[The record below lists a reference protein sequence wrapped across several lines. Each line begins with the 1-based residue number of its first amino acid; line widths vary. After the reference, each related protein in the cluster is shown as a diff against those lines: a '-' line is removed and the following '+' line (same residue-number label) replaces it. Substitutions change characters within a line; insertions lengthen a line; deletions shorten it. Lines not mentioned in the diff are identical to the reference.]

1 MVKGR
6 GGHLGKMIIDSP
18 LLAVQAAVP
27 IHELVPILAPVHAD
41 EFNCQVHYQVECE
54 HIRHDESQQRHL
66 GKMIIDSPVLPM
78 QALSP
83 LQDSSPRTPDEE

>member
-27 IHELVPILAPVHAD
+27 IHELVPILATLAVHAP
-41 EFNCQVHYQVECE
+41 NPLRV
-54 HIRHDESQQRHL
+54 S
-66 GKMIIDSPVLPM
+66 S
-78 QALSP
+78 AL
-83 LQDSSPRTPDEE
+83 LYDIMKA